1 MTELSRK
8 QFLRLLAASLGSLGG
23 IYLSGCLDQ
32 TKLISKSPLSDKV
45 SPTAFSPDPTWTD
58 MPAADTA
65 QPTLEP
71 TAEPT
76 NTPSPEP
83 TLSNNDLV
91 VVRHGEPEDMVRKAV
106 KALGG
111 MKRFVKSGDI
121 VVVKPNICVAYHSYE
136 YAATTNPWVVG
147 AVVKLALEAG
157 AKKVKVMDY
166 PFGGTAQQAYNV
178 SGIQTQVNKAGGKMV
193 VMSNVKYSETSI
205 PQGIDLKSTRI
216 FDGVINADV
225 LINIPIA
232 KHHQLARLT
241 LGMKNMMGVIYD
253 RPMMHANLGQRLA
266 DLNSRVRSHLVIVDA
281 VRMLMNHGPSG
292 GNLND
297 VRKANTI
304 IASPDIVAADSYA
317 ATLFGL
323 NPSDLSYINKG
334 AAMGL
339 GVKNLNQ
346 LKIEEINLG

>member
-8 QFLRLLAASLGSLGG
+8 QFLRLLASLGG
-23 IYLSGCLDQ
+23 IYLSGCLTR
-32 TKLISKSPLSDKV
+32 TKLIPKSSLSDKV
-45 SPTAFSPDPTWTD
+45 SPTAFSPDPTWTER
-58 MPAADTA
+58 PAVDTA
-65 QPTLEP
+65 QPTVEP
-71 TAEPT
+71 TEVPT
-76 NTPSPEP
+76 ETPAPEP
-83 TLSNNDLV
+83 TLTDYNLV
-91 VVRHGEPEDMVRKAV
+91 VARNGEPEEMVRKAV

-111 MKRFVKSGDI
+111 MKRFVKSGDV
-121 VVVKPNICVAYHSYE
+121 VVVKPNICVAYHGYE

-178 SGIQTQVNKAGGKMV
+178 SGIQAQVNKAGGKMV
-193 VMSNVKYSETSI
+193 VMSNVKFSDTSI
-205 PQGIDLKSTRI
+205 PQGVDLKSTRI
-216 FDGVINADV
+216 FDGVLNADV
-225 LINIPIA
+225 LINVPIA
-232 KHHQLARLT
+232 KHHGLARLT
-241 LGMKNMMGVIYD
+241 LAMKNMMGVIYN
-253 RPMMHANLGQRLA
+253 RPMMHTNLGQRLA
-266 DLNSRVRSHLVIVDA
+266 DLNSRVRSNLVIVDA
-281 VRMLMNHGPSG
+281 VRMLMNNGPSG